1 MTQPATPKLSPDLQR
16 HLGRCLRAGT
26 NQILHEPLRGRIA
39 ALMDELDAVSADDQR
54 ERGLVYELGLE
65 RADRG

>member
-1 MTQPATPKLSPDLQR
+1 
-16 HLGRCLRAGT
+16 
-26 NQILHEPLRGRIA
+26 
-39 ALMDELDAVSADDQR
+39 MDELDAVSADDQR